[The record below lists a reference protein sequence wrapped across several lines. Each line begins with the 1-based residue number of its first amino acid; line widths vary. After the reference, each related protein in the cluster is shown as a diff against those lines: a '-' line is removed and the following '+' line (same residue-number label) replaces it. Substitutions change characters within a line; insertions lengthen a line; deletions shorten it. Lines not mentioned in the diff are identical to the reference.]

1 MTLTITP
8 SREACGASVTGLD
21 LSKPLD
27 ETTIADIRAAWL
39 EHHVLAFSGQALS
52 DDDLERFTQY
62 FGPFGDDPFIAP
74 ISGREHIIAVKRT
87 ASETGPVFAETWH
100 SD

>member
-8 SREACGASVTGLD
+8 SGEACGAAVTGAD
-21 LSKPLD
+21 LSRPLD
-27 ETTIADIRAAWL
+27 EATIAEIRDAWL
-39 EHHVLAFSGQALS
+39 THHVLAFPGQELS

-74 ISGREHIIAVKRT
+74 IPGREHIIALT
-87 ASETGPVFAETWH
+87 
-100 SD
+100 